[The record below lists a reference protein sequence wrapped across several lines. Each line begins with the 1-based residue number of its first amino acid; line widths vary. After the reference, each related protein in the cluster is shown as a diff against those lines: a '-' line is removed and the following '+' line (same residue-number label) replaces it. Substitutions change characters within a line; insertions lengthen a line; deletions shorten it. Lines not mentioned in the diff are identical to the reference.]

1 MSNTYYKKRGY
12 TSGSLQ
18 PPVRNSVSQ
27 GNNGIAQIVK
37 KETLYI
43 GEHDLGNGPYAVEII
58 TSTSE

>member
-12 TSGSLQ
+12 TSGSQ
-18 PPVRNSVSQ
+18 GPAGRNSMSR
-27 GNNGIAQIVK
+27 GNAAQIIK

-58 TSTSE
+58 QSTTE